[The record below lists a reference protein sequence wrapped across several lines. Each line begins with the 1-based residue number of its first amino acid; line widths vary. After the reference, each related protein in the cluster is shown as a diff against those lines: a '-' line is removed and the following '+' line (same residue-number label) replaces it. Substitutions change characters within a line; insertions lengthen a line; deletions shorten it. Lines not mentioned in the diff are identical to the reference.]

1 MATDANI
8 AIAVELMTRFAQRTG
23 LESDAPS
30 QRYLWTDA
38 FAACNF
44 LGLAEAC
51 SEPRF
56 RQQALLMVER
66 VHGELGQFRQD
77 DVRRG
82 WLHGPHG
89 AASAEHPTRAG
100 LRIGKPLPERE
111 PDEPVDQELEWERDG
126 QYFHYLTRWMHAL
139 DQMARATG
147 SPQLNLWARE
157 LADTAHRAFTWTAP
171 GGTRRMHWKMSVD
184 LSRPLVASMGQH
196 DPLDGYITAVALQC
210 TATALG
216 ATEGPDLE
224 QAAADYAVMLDEG
237 SWATADPLGL
247 GGLLMDAFRVEQLIR
262 HHRFDGSDL
271 LNRLLTAALLGLQHY
286 QPPGHAPAMLRLGFR
301 ELGLAIGLA
310 AVDALSHPATN
321 REFAGDDA
329 GRRLLAALQ
338 PHVPV
343 RDAINAFWLAPENRR
358 ADSWTGHRDIN
369 EVMLATSL
377 VPTGWLVMRSVNV
390 AHIEGPPRGD
400 VIIGRQ
406 GDRRPPPA

>member
-8 AIAVELMTRFAQRTG
+8 ALAAELMTGFVQRTG
-23 LESDAPS
+23 LGTDAPS

-44 LGLAEAC
+44 LALSEAC

-56 RQQALLMVER
+56 RQKALLTVER
-66 VHGELGQFRQD
+66 VHGELGQYRQD

-89 AASAEHPTRAG
+89 AASAGHPTRAG

-111 PDEPVDQELEWERDG
+111 PGEHVDEDLEWERDG
-126 QYFHYLTRWMHAL
+126 QYFHYHTRWMHAL
-139 DQMARATG
+139 DQLARATG
-147 SPQLNLWARE
+147 SPHLNLWARE
-157 LADTAHRAFTWTAP
+157 LADTAHRAFSYAAP
-171 GGTRRMHWKMSVD
+171 GGSRRMHWKMSVD

-196 DPLDGYITAVALQC
+196 DPLDGYITTIALQC
-210 TATALG
+210 TAAAFG
-216 ATEGPDLE
+216 ATDGPDLKD
-224 QAAADYAVMLDEG
+224 AAADYAAMLDTG
-237 SWATADPLGL
+237 NWATADPLGL

-262 HHRFDGSDL
+262 HHRLDCSDL

-286 QPPGHAPAMLRLGFR
+286 QPPGHAPAQRRLGFR

-310 AVDALSHPATN
+310 AVDALSHTA
-321 REFAGDDA
+321 RDGEFAGDAAA
-329 GRRLLAALQ
+329 GRLLAALQ

-343 RDAINAFWLAPENRR
+343 RDAINAFWLAPGNRR
-358 ADSWTGHRDIN
+358 ADTWTSHRDIN

-377 VPTGWLVMRSVNV
+377 VPAGWLVMPSVSV
-390 AHIEGPPRGD
+390 ARIDGPQ
-400 VIIGRQ
+400 RQ
-406 GDRRPPPA
+406 